1 MATFPREVRTA
12 RLRLRPL
19 GDGDV
24 DALAEIYAD
33 PGYLAHMPA
42 VDRPSTAAQV
52 ARFAA
57 RWESDGFGLWAA
69 EDPITGALLGRV
81 GVTRH
86 LDWPLEEG
94 PVEVGWV
101 LAPEARG
108 RGLATEGGAAALDA
122 AFSTLDVGRVLS
134 ITSPANL
141 RSQAVMRRLG
151 LTHRGEARWRHVDVV
166 WWALDRE
173 AWAARSA

>member
-1 MATFPREVRTA
+1 MARFPRELRTA
-12 RLRLRPL
+12 RLRLRPIE
-19 GDGDV
+19 DGDV
-24 DALAEIYAD
+24 DALAAIYTD

-42 VDRPSTAAQV
+42 VDLASTAAQV
-52 ARFAA
+52 ARFVAH
-57 RWESDGFGLWAA
+57 WEADGFGPWAA
-69 EDPITGALLGRV
+69 EDPATGVLLGRV
-81 GVTRH
+81 GVIRH

-101 LAPEARG
+101 LTAEARG

-122 AFSTLDVGRVLS
+122 AFAALDVGRVLS
-134 ITSPANL
+134 ITSPTNL

-151 LTHRGEARWRHVDVV
+151 LTHRGEARWRDVDVV

-173 AWAARSA
+173 EWVPRSA

>member
-19 GDGDV
+19 DDGDV

-42 VDRPSTAAQV
+42 VDLPATAAQV
-52 ARFAA
+52 ARFTA
-57 RWESDGFGLWAA
+57 RWEADGFGLWAA
-69 EDPITGALLGRV
+69 EDPVTGILLGRI
-81 GVTRH
+81 GVIRH
-86 LDWPLEEG
+86 VDWPLEEG

-101 LAPEARG
+101 LTAEARG

-122 AFSTLDVGRVLS
+122 AFAALDVDRVLS
-134 ITSPANL
+134 ITTPANL
-141 RSQAVMRRLG
+141 PSQAVMRRLG
-151 LTHRGEARWRHVDVV
+151 LTYRGATRWRDVDVV